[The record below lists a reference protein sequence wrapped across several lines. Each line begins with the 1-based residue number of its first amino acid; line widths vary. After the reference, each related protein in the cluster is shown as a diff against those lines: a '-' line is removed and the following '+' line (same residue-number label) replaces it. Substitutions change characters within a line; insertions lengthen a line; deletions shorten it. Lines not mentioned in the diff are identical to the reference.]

1 MLIWVVMWF
10 LFVMDLLK
18 MYFFISYKERKFI
31 CGNRYDY
38 VSDKVS
44 EVFQLLQINGVFCYF
59 FILKELFCVLQL
71 ENDLVKMLWFLIL
84 RLGLV
89 WVMMVVM
96 VFVVFGM
103 FLVFLYLLKYMDNV
117 YYFNIRE
124 VYFSN
129 KEEF

>member
-1 MLIWVVMWF
+1 
-10 LFVMDLLK
+10 
-18 MYFFISYKERKFI
+18 
-31 CGNRYDY
+31 
-38 VSDKVS
+38 
-44 EVFQLLQINGVFCYF
+44 
-59 FILKELFCVLQL
+59 
-71 ENDLVKMLWFLIL
+71 MLWFLIL

-129 KEEF
+129 KEEFEYNIVI